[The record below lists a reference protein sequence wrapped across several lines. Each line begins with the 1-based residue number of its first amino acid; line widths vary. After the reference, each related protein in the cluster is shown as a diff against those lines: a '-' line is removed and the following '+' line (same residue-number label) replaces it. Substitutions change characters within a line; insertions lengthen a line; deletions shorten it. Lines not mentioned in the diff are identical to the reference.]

1 MRTTGRQFHRW
12 PQRKE
17 EPNAGGIRRIR
28 PRQNPDL
35 RSGMSSLTHGIFPQQ
50 PRRGTTNLGAAY
62 RARVNGQRTREI
74 PGRHRLREGFCLH
87 LPSRNSLRCR
97 WRDDGSPTACATQ
110 QSHDV
115 HPGAARGHASACA
128 CPSPRQSAQSDSLR
142 GRRSQFLTGLVAVR
156 HFQFNP
162 LVTLV
167 VASVRMNGARI
178 HLHPAVEST
187 ANQ

>member
-1 MRTTGRQFHRW
+1 M
-12 PQRKE
+12 
-17 EPNAGGIRRIR
+17 
-28 PRQNPDL
+28 
-35 RSGMSSLTHGIFPQQ
+35 
-50 PRRGTTNLGAAY
+50 
-62 RARVNGQRTREI
+62 NGQRTREI

-142 GRRSQFLTGLVAVR
+142 GRRSQSLTGLVAVR
-156 HFQFNP
+156 DFQFNP

-167 VASVRMNGARI
+167 VALVRMKTPVSTLNLQWSQPRTGDNDCPTVLLLGVVSC
-178 HLHPAVEST
+178 HLTLLLTLATMLSQDKIPLTQILS
-187 ANQ
+187 